1 MLETFKFRDISAI
14 ISVNLGSYLKTFS
27 CQELSVSL
35 SLSCALQK
43 ETITDI
49 AELFLT
55 YVELVLSDVQLVKTK
70 EK

>member
-27 CQELSVSL
+27 CQELSL